1 MARHPITLVLNLSDR
16 ASKVYKDAV
25 YKHND
30 RFLVELQAVIE
41 DCLEC
46 QKLVDINALVI
57 DIAEQCDIQEY
68 AFAEEQR
75 RDWELTVAA
84 AM

>member
-16 ASKVYKDAV
+16 ASEVYKNAV
-25 YKHND
+25 YNHND

-57 DIAEQCDIQEY
+57 DIAEQCDIN
-68 AFAEEQR
+68 
-75 RDWELTVAA
+75 ELTAA
-84 AM
+84 

>member
-1 MARHPITLVLNLSDR
+1 MARPPITLVLNLSDR
-16 ASKVYKDAV
+16 ASEVYKDAV

-30 RFLVELQAVIE
+30 RFLVELQTVIE

-57 DIAEQCDIQEY
+57 DIAEQCDIN
-68 AFAEEQR
+68 
-75 RDWELTVAA
+75 ELTAA
-84 AM
+84 